1 MKPPKDIHVVCKTT
15 TGSKTLNHIARSRR
29 IFAAHDDAAT
39 DHVTQDVALCGRPLD
54 RGTERV
60 FSNPWEELATAAA
73 SRACQTCLDV
83 LGDER
88 IRKACGR

>member
-1 MKPPKDIHVVCKTT
+1 MKPRELIHVVCKTT
-15 TGSKTLNHIARSRR
+15 NGSETLNHIAKCERLRASDG
-29 IFAAHDDAAT
+29 AAINHITAA
-39 DHVTQDVALCGRPLD
+39 QSLCGRPVESS
-54 RGTERV
+54 RP